1 MMPMRI
7 LFLTAQ
13 LPEPPHAGGTLRT
26 NGLMRGVHA
35 AGHEVHLMTFADP
48 ARLAASQTA
57 LSQFCASVE
66 AVPPPSRTAMR
77 RLRDLLFTQQA
88 DMQRRFHSPEFA
100 ARLEHLLETQPF
112 DLIQVESLEMAVYL
126 PVIRRLCPHT
136 PVIYDSFNAEFDL
149 QRTIFEAER
158 RDLRRLPGAVYSFI
172 QWRRLTQFERA
183 VCQTVTHTIAVS
195 AADAD
200 AFRRLAPGVPV
211 SVVPNG
217 IDAAQYSHHDTS
229 LDLGPHALVFTG
241 SMSYR
246 PNVDAALWFA
256 EQVLQLIR
264 ARVPDARFFIVG
276 SAPHS
281 RLDSLRGADNV
292 EITGWVPDVNP
303 FLHTAAVYVVPLRM
317 GSGTR
322 LKLLQA
328 MAAGQAVVSTSIG
341 AQGLNVRD
349 GVELRLADTASAF
362 AEAVVDLL
370 NHPDKRRTLGEAGAQ
385 YVRTHHDWTV
395 IVPRLLAVYGQ
406 ICSVSQKEETS
417 HEQEATDPA

>member
-1 MMPMRI
+1 MRI

-26 NGLMRGVHA
+26 NGLMRGIHA

-48 ARLAASQTA
+48 ARLATSQAA

-66 AVPPPSRTAMR
+66 AVPPPRRTLVG
-77 RLRDLLFTQQA
+77 RLQDLLLTRQA
-88 DMQRRFHSPEFA
+88 DMQRRFYSPEFA
-100 ARLEHLLETQPF
+100 ARLERLLVAQAF
-112 DLIQVESLEMAVYL
+112 DLIQIESLEMAVYL
-126 PVIRRLCPHT
+126 PVLRRACPHT
-136 PVIYDSFNAEFDL
+136 PVIYDSFNAEYDL
-149 QRTIFEAER
+149 QRTIYEAEKH
-158 RDLRRLPGAVYSFI
+158 DLRRLPGAAYSFI

-183 VCQTVTHTIAVS
+183 VCQTVTHTSAVS
-195 AADAD
+195 EADAE
-200 AFRRLAPGVPV
+200 AFQRLAPGIAV

-256 EQVLQLIR
+256 EQVLQPIR
-264 ARVPDARFFIVG
+264 AHVPDARFFIVG
-276 SAPHS
+276 SEPHP
-281 RLDSLRGADNV
+281 RLDTLRGADNV

-341 AQGLNVRD
+341 AQGLDVRN
-349 GVELRLADTASAF
+349 GVELRLADSAAAF
-362 AEAVVDLL
+362 ADAVVDLL
-370 NHPDKRRTLGEAGAQ
+370 KHPDKRQSLGETGAE
-385 YVRTHHDWTV
+385 YVRTHHDWKV
-395 IVPRLLAVYGQ
+395 IVPRLLAVYDQ
-406 ICSVSQKEETS
+406 IGSAKEKEEPA
-417 HEQEATDPA
+417 HEQKTTDPA